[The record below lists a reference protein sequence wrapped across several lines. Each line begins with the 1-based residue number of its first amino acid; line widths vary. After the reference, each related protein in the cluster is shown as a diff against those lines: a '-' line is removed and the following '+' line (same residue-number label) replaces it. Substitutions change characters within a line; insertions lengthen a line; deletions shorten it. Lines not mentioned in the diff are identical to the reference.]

1 MGIGANF
8 LRCWWVPTPPAL
20 GPAPTPTHPHPD
32 PYEEPA
38 ALPYWPFWSSD
49 FWSYVEYFRSLGA
62 YNRINEM
69 ARTLFAQYP
78 FGNNLGYDVPYH
90 EH

>member
-1 MGIGANF
+1 MHCRADA
-8 LRCWWVPTPPAL
+8 RPVQDED
-20 GPAPTPTHPHPD
+20 D

-49 FWSYVEYFRSLGA
+49 FWSYVDYFRTLGA

>member
-1 MGIGANF
+1 MRFIFIGLIALCMLMNALTGKLTFIFILFF
-8 LRCWWVPTPPAL
+8 LS
-20 GPAPTPTHPHPD
+20 
-32 PYEEPA
+32 EPA

-49 FWSYVEYFRSLGA
+49 FWSYVEYFRTLGA
-62 YNRINEM
+62 YNRINKM

-90 EH
+90 EHE

>member
-1 MGIGANF
+1 MF
-8 LRCWWVPTPPAL
+8 LTMLSFTLSLLCLLFPLHQGKGV
-20 GPAPTPTHPHPD
+20 GN
-32 PYEEPA
+32 PYQEPA
-38 ALPYWPFWSSD
+38 ILPYWPFWSSD
-49 FWSYVEYFRSLGA
+49 FWSYVEYFQTLGA

-78 FGNNLGYDVPYH
+78 FGNTLDYEVPDH

>member
-1 MGIGANF
+1 MRFIFIGLISLCMLMNG
-8 LRCWWVPTPPAL
+8 LT
-20 GPAPTPTHPHPD
+20 D

-49 FWSYVEYFRSLGA
+49 FWSYVEYFRTLGA

>member
-1 MGIGANF
+1 MRFIFIG
-8 LRCWWVPTPPAL
+8 LIAL
-20 GPAPTPTHPHPD
+20 CMLMNALTDARPVQHKDD

-49 FWSYVEYFRSLGA
+49 FWSYVEYFRTLRA
-62 YNRINEM
+62 YNRINKM

>member
-1 MGIGANF
+1 MRVIFISLIF
-8 LRCWWVPTPPAL
+8 LCMLMNSLTDAQPIQNED
-20 GPAPTPTHPHPD
+20 D
-32 PYEEPA
+32 PYEDPA
-38 ALPYWPFWSSD
+38 AIPYWPFWSSD
-49 FWSYVEYFRSLGA
+49 FWSYVEYFRTLGA

>member
-1 MGIGANF
+1 MRVIFIGLIFFYMLMN
-8 LRCWWVPTPPAL
+8 AL
-20 GPAPTPTHPHPD
+20 TDARPIQDEDDT
-32 PYEEPA
+32 YQEPA

-49 FWSYVEYFRSLGA
+49 FWSYVEYFRTLGA
-62 YNRINEM
+62 YTRINEM

-78 FGNNLGYDVPYH
+78 FGNTLGYDVPYH

>member
-1 MGIGANF
+1 MRFIFIG
-8 LRCWWVPTPPAL
+8 LIAL
-20 GPAPTPTHPHPD
+20 CMLMNALTDARPVKDEDD

-49 FWSYVEYFRSLGA
+49 FWSYVDYFRTLGA

>member
-1 MGIGANF
+1 MRFIFIGLISLCMLMN
-8 LRCWWVPTPPAL
+8 AL
-20 GPAPTPTHPHPD
+20 TD

-49 FWSYVEYFRSLGA
+49 FWSYVEYFQTLGA

>member
-1 MGIGANF
+1 FAMCIGEAIFICRIINS
-8 LRCWWVPTPPAL
+8 RWEGL
-20 GPAPTPTHPHPD
+20 GRLY

-49 FWSYVEYFRSLGA
+49 FWSYVEYFRTRGA
-62 YNRINEM
+62 YNRINKM